1 MPSMKQLGSSKVTGK
16 SIITVPKA
24 VRELLKLNN
33 GDLVVFVVSNNEI
46 VVKRGK
52 VKIED

>member
-16 SIITVPKA
+16 SSITVPKL
-24 VRELLKLNN
+24 VREILNISN
-33 GDLVVFVVSNNEI
+33 GDLVVFVMSNDQI

>member
-1 MPSMKQLGSSKVTGK
+1 MPSMNQLGSSKVTGK
-16 SIITVPKA
+16 STITVPKA

-33 GDLVVFVVSNNEI
+33 GDLVVFVMSNGEI

-52 VKIED
+52 VKIEN

>member
-1 MPSMKQLGSSKVTGK
+1 MPSMKHLGTSKVTGK
-16 SIITVPKA
+16 SAITIPKP
-24 VRELLKLNN
+24 VREILKISN
-33 GDLVVFVVSNNEI
+33 GDLVVFVMYNDQV